1 MWSRGEGGVK
11 GLDSLALF
19 LVAIGIASAVL
30 AGSIGGWPG
39 MAGGLALVLAA
50 ALIGWFR
57 WGRRSSS
64 PASAGPT
71 GPDGAGALDPGGP
84 ESQPVAAGMSPSEGM
99 SPSGSA
105 VDHSVGPRERGRS
118 GSFELSS
125 LIRSITAE
133 RNRLETTLASIVEG
147 VVAVDYHGKVIQ
159 MNGAAARLLR
169 ANVRSDLGLPFGE
182 ICRNRE
188 IADLVQTALTAQ
200 EFQKREATDSGVVLD
215 CYAGPLREG
224 AGVVLVLHDITEVR
238 RLEAVRRDFVAN
250 VSHELKTPLTAI
262 KGYVETL
269 LTGGIADQENNL
281 RFLRKIETHA
291 NRLTALITDLLSL
304 SRIESGEAVSR
315 RESVNVG
322 EVLAT
327 SMARLGP
334 SAERKGL
341 RFGVRTLDRNMR
353 IDGDAEALSQIFDNL
368 IDNAI
373 KYTEPGQ
380 RVEVSLAREDGKVV
394 FEVEDTGVGIPAED
408 LPRIFER
415 FYRVDKA
422 RSREL
427 GGTGLGLSIVR
438 HLVHALGGEVKVRSQ
453 PGVGSVFT
461 VALPVEQ
468 AKSESASA
476 AE

>member
-1 MWSRGEGGVK
+1 MTSSRSRGKASVK
-11 GLDSLALF
+11 NFDSLSMF
-19 LVAIGIASAVL
+19 LVAAGIGSTAL
-30 AGSIGGWPG
+30 AGSVGGW
-39 MAGGLALVLAA
+39 AGAASGLSLVLLA
-50 ALIGWFR
+50 ALAGWIWR
-57 WGRRSSS
+57 TKRRPWPVSGG
-64 PASAGPT
+64 SAE
-71 GPDGAGALDPGGP
+71 LDPGRP
-84 ESQPVAAGMSPSEGM
+84 AAAPLAAGTNSTGEVAELRDRIRSMSS
-99 SPSGSA
+99 
-105 VDHSVGPRERGRS
+105 
-118 GSFELSS
+118 ELSS
-125 LIRSITAE
+125 RIRSITAE

-147 VVAVDYHGKVIQ
+147 VVAVDQHGTVIQ
-159 MNGAAARLLR
+159 MNGAAARFLR
-169 ANVRSDLGLPFGE
+169 ANVRSDLGLPFADV
-182 ICRNRE
+182 CRNRE
-188 IADLVQTALTAQ
+188 IADLVQTSLTTQ
-200 EFQKREATDSGVVLD
+200 EFQKREASDGGVVLD

-224 AGVVLVLHDITEVR
+224 AGVALVLHDITEVR

-269 LTGGIADQENNL
+269 LTGGIGDQEINL
-281 RFLRKIETHA
+281 RFLRKIDTHT

-304 SRIESGEAVSR
+304 SRIESGEAVSK

-334 SAERKGL
+334 TAERKGL
-341 RFGVRTLDRNMR
+341 RFGVRTLDRNLR
-353 IDGDAEALSQIFDNL
+353 IDGDAEALSQVFDNL

-380 RVEVSLAREDGKVV
+380 RVEVSLARENDKVV
-394 FEVEDTGVGIPAED
+394 FEVEDSGVGIPAED

-438 HLVHALGGEVKVRSQ
+438 HLVNALGGDVKVRSEL
-453 PGVGSVFT
+453 GVGSVFT
-461 VALPVEQ
+461 VVFPSEPAKDVHVPAVE
-468 AKSESASA
+468 
-476 AE
+476 